1 MSLVPHVLVSAGFKE
16 LLQLGGSYAVQL
28 IQNLWLQHT
37 GETRQVSDIT
47 KFRDTAAFSPLA
59 PMCGVYLA
67 GAVIVDAVFVSGL
80 LDPLREAL
88 NKFLD
93 LLQLREDYPTI
104 LEVKGRIQTFQNN
117 TVLYTS
123 CSCY

>member
-28 IQNLWLQHT
+28 IQNFWLQYAGDT
-37 GETRQVSDIT
+37 GQVSDIAQ
-47 KFRDTAAFSPLA
+47 FRDTASFSPLV

-80 LDPLREAL
+80 LDPL
-88 NKFLD
+88 
-93 LLQLREDYPTI
+93 
-104 LEVKGRIQTFQNN
+104 
-117 TVLYTS
+117 
-123 CSCY
+123 